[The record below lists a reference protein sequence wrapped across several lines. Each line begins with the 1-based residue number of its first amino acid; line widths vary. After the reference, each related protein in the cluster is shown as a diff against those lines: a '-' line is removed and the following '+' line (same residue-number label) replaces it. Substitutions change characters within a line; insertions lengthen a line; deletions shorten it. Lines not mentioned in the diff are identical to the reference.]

1 MTKLHTLSVY
11 KHVYP
16 VFLREGTVP
25 GEAGAVERSNIFYEM
40 GLFGIICTELMDMHS
55 QLCTAGVFG
64 ENQMD
69 FWPLRPF
76 ITFCSSEINLQLQ
89 PAG

>member
-1 MTKLHTLSVY
+1 ML
-11 KHVYP
+11 
-16 VFLREGTVP
+16 LRKGTVA
-25 GEAGAVERSNIFYEM
+25 GEAGFVEKSNILYEIV
-40 GLFGIICTELMDMHS
+40 LFGIMCTELIDMHS

-69 FWPLRPF
+69 FWALRPF

-89 PAG
+89 PGG